1 MKHLKFLR
9 PQYLLVLAVALFF
22 SASTLQ
28 ASSFAVGVSVGI
40 GYGGVPAKIPAGSSV
55 VVYRPLSVVAGKS
68 RVYFQHGKMLNR
80 IEHTYDPYCYFS
92 MKRPRAE
99 MKSPASISPAT
110 FTVTKQFRRTEQ
122 TARLETM
129 LASSVSIGVGSHW
142 WLASVEG
149 GPQNLNHYL
158 RLEPS
163 DQPQVSALVCGVYA
177 DPQERTSP
185 SIEEMAGALGEFAT
199 INTTE

>member
-68 RVYFQHGKMLNR
+68 Q
-80 IEHTYDPYCYFS
+80 
-92 MKRPRAE
+92 
-99 MKSPASISPAT
+99 SIFNMAKCLTGSNTPT
-110 FTVTKQFRRTEQ
+110 IPTVISR
-122 TARLETM
+122 
-129 LASSVSIGVGSHW
+129 
-142 WLASVEG
+142 
-149 GPQNLNHYL
+149 
-158 RLEPS
+158 
-163 DQPQVSALVCGVYA
+163 
-177 DPQERTSP
+177 
-185 SIEEMAGALGEFAT
+185 
-199 INTTE
+199 